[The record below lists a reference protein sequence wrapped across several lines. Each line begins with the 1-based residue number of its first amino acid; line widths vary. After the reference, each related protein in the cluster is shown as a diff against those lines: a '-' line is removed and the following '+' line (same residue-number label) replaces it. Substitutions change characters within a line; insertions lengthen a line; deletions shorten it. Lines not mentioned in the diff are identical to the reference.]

1 MILRAINQ
9 DREPHR
15 IEQPSLDDVMHAV
28 QALDGTTRTLVT
40 SEVGD
45 DHHMGIG
52 GGDGGYIVY
61 MTADNRRFKNLVIAG
76 KTGPNVALIC
86 GGQEGEFAAKQCV
99 DLRMAQQAAKAFANH
114 GQADPTLNWEDG

>member
-9 DREPHR
+9 ECEPRR
-15 IEQPSLDDVMHAV
+15 IEPSSDDVVRAV
-28 QALDGTTRTLVT
+28 QALDGRTRTLVIL
-40 SEVGD
+40 EVSD

-52 GGDGGYIVY
+52 GGGGGYIVY
-61 MTADNRRFKNLVIAG
+61 MTVDNQTFKNLVIAG
-76 KTGPNVALIC
+76 KTGPKISLIC

-99 DLRMAQQAAKAFANH
+99 DLPTAQRAAEAFAND

>member
-9 DREPHR
+9 ECEPHR
-15 IEQPSLDDVMHAV
+15 IEHPSLDDLVKAV
-28 QALDGTTRTLVT
+28 QALDGRTRTLVT
-40 SEVGD
+40 LEAGD

-52 GGDGGYIVY
+52 GGGSGYIVY
-61 MTADNRRFKNLVIAG
+61 MTVDYRRFKNLVITG
-76 KTGPNVALIC
+76 KTGPKVSLIC

-99 DLRMAQQAAKAFANH
+99 DLLTAQRAADTFAND